1 MDGRREGPG
10 EGALSSPGAVSS
22 PRGRVGGPSGL
33 GDLLASGGAGREPGR
48 GTLLRAEAV
57 LVLREVRGERSS
69 VRAGDTG
76 ENQPM
81 VWTSWAEAPRTLE
94 GCPWHVHTYR
104 RRGLCVCVRVCTG
117 KGARLWCCM
126 VAGWLAHL

>member
-1 MDGRREGPG
+1 MDGRQEGPG

-57 LVLREVRGERSS
+57 LILREVSGERSS

-81 VWTSWAEAPRTLE
+81 AVDKLGGGPEDTGGLPLARAHEPQAWA
-94 GCPWHVHTYR
+94 
-104 RRGLCVCVRVCTG
+104 VRVCACVHREGGTPLVLRG
-117 KGARLWCCM
+117 
-126 VAGWLAHL
+126 GWLAHL